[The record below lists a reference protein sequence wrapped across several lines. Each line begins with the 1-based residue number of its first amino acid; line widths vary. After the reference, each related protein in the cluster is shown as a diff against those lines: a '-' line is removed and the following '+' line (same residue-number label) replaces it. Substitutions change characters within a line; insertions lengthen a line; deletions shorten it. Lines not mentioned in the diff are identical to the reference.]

1 MYQEKIFDNILIS
14 TDPKKLDID
23 LIYNFL
29 SSQSYWAKG
38 IPRNVVE
45 KSLLFSLC
53 FGVYELTVQ
62 HTVKY
67 MVGFGRVI
75 TDYATYA
82 YVSDVFIVPD
92 YRGKGLGKILIQM
105 IKLHPELQQLRRW
118 SLITRDAHGLYRQYG
133 FKELENHEMYMEIV
147 DRTVYLNDPHSIQ

>member
-29 SSQSYWAKG
+29 STQSYWAKG

-92 YRGKGLGKILIQM
+92 YRG
-105 IKLHPELQQLRRW
+105 
-118 SLITRDAHGLYRQYG
+118 
-133 FKELENHEMYMEIV
+133 
-147 DRTVYLNDPHSIQ
+147 

>member
-105 IKLHPELQQLRRW
+105 IKSHPELQQLRRW

-147 DRTVYLNDPHSIQ
+147 DRTVYLNDPHSN